1 MIAIIWDDAEHFF
14 RGFFLLLVGAHWHM
28 LFQNNPVLHRELM
41 LNLRT
46 NRSFLML
53 LLFQCVLAAVI
64 YLAWPEQT
72 RLDLSEKSQANR
84 ELVDFFFLS
93 QFVIASLL
101 APSFAASTIS
111 GEKERLTYEMLLASP
126 LPPIGVVWGKLWA
139 SVTHL
144 ILMMIASLPIVMLLL
159 PLGGVSPLEVLG
171 GYFGMMSCVIVFSV
185 ISMFCSSIFSRTSS
199 ALVTSYIII
208 LPLLL
213 IAGGMWFGLRN
224 QSALRLQLILT
235 VLPTLGIPLCLYL
248 FYFMADRMLYPPD
261 IGSEGREVVDEQ
273 IEKQDVI
280 GLYIDRDA
288 WPDRWFAPAK
298 RDTLMNDGDNPIYD
312 KEMRSE
318 IFSQGTLMMRV
329 LIQVGFLL
337 SVILMPT
344 LYFSTM
350 YAFVFPCYIVLFNIL
365 LGPVFSA
372 GSITSERERQTLDLL
387 LTTTIS
393 PWSIV
398 LGKLM
403 ASLRVST
410 VLTLLMA
417 WPLVLGV
424 VLNFW
429 LFINVWASV
438 LSFAILI
445 LLTCLSTAVVGM
457 FCSSLV
463 RKTSHS
469 MLLTYSFII
478 GLYLFPPA
486 FEFFG
491 RYFLSRA
498 AGDPWVSAISVFSP
512 FSAASRL
519 PAYDNNVI
527 SNPLVIPFQ
536 TRINTGVIEVADYA
550 HFGMYVVLTMLL
562 IGTLMGIMVYRF
574 NRRWQVSL
582 GDES

>member
-1 MIAIIWDDAEHFF
+1 MW
-14 RGFFLLLVGAHWHM
+14 V
-28 LFQNNPVLHRELM
+28 QNNPVLHRELM

-46 NRSFLML
+46 NRSFVML
-53 LLFQCVLAAVI
+53 LVFQLVLAAVI
-64 YLAWPEQT
+64 YFAWPEQT

-84 ELVDFFFLS
+84 ELVDFFFLG

-101 APSFAASTIS
+101 APSFAAGTIS
-111 GEKERLTYEMLLASP
+111 GEKERVTYEMLLASP
-126 LPPIGVVWGKLWA
+126 LPPFAIVWGKLWA

-144 ILMMIASLPIVMLLL
+144 ILMMIASLPIVMLCL

-171 GYFGMMSCVIVFSV
+171 GYFGMTVCVVVFAV
-185 ISMFCSSIFSRTSS
+185 VSMFCSSIFSRTNS
-199 ALVTSYIII
+199 ALVTSYILI
-208 LPLLL
+208 LPMLL
-213 IAGGMWFGLRN
+213 IAAGLWFGLRN
-224 QSALRLQLILT
+224 QSAFRLQLILT
-235 VLPTLGIPLCLYL
+235 LLPALALPTCVYL
-248 FYFMADRMLYPPD
+248 IYFMADRMLYPPD
-261 IGSEGREVVDEQ
+261 IGSEGREVVDQ
-273 IEKQDVI
+273 DVEKQEVR

-329 LIQVGFLL
+329 LIQVGFVL
-337 SVILMPT
+337 SVVLMPT
-344 LYFSTM
+344 LYFATL

-398 LGKLM
+398 FGKLV

-417 WPLVLGV
+417 WPLLLGV
-424 VLNFW
+424 LLNFTNIYW
-429 LFINVWASV
+429 NVLPTIFGFV
-438 LSFAILI
+438 VLI
-445 LLTCLSTAVVGM
+445 LMTCLSTTVIGM

-463 RKTSHS
+463 RKTTHS
-469 MLLTYSFII
+469 MMLTYSIVI
-478 GLYLFPPA
+478 LLYYFPPA
-486 FEFFG
+486 LEFFI
-491 RYFLSRA
+491 RYFLSDQSA
-498 AGDPWVSAISVFSP
+498 LDWANIVSVLSP

-519 PAYDNNVI
+519 PAYNNFD
-527 SNPLVIPFQ
+527 SNLAIPFQ
-536 TRINTGVIEVADYA
+536 GAITPGSYGIGNYVHFLSYLGVTTALI
-550 HFGMYVVLTMLL
+550 LSML
-562 IGTLMGIMVYRF
+562 GILVYRF

-582 GDES
+582 GEGS